1 MKTRIRVEKSQHFER
16 HIPQV
21 YYRHQFLFWEWD
33 TWKDIT
39 LSSDETDTQELR
51 ALFSAADKYDEY
63 TEEFAKFV
71 IDYLITWQSKEDKE
85 KEHQETKVESW
96 YKYP

>member
-21 YYRHQFLFWEWD
+21 YYKYRFVFIKFEY
-33 TWKDIT
+33 WKDIT
-39 LSSDETDTQELR
+39 LSSDSTYGEELR
-51 ALFSAADKYDEY
+51 ALFSASDKYDEY

-85 KEHQETKVESW
+85 REHQETKVDSW